1 MKRILKL
8 HAIASLLFCL
18 IFSLPE
24 LANAQQPNA
33 TSGNDSK
40 NFPGVYLLSIT
51 PKSGGKSYTLF
62 HRTKVQL
69 TMNDGREIKGKVR
82 GVSQNEISIEYKSY
96 PIDGISEIRF
106 SPGSSLGLVA
116 AGAMLVGVTMV
127 AVAGPADSRSS
138 SEETIFWGG
147 IGLAAA
153 GFATLIPTYFMKK
166 KFSANEYEFTSVL
179 VAGY

>member
-69 TMNDGREIKGKVR
+69 TMNDGREIKGKVG